1 MSWHPGS
8 GAMDPTAVQM
18 QQIFPG
24 GGTELQL
31 QMSGVNGSL
40 GPQRPPQL
48 QSQQQQQLHAQ
59 QPQLMNLQVVGN
71 PNNPPNVNVSGPMHA
86 IRMQSQPQPITILN
100 SLNLANGMPP
110 PNTAINPAN
119 NNVRILPPQSV
130 AQFPIDAQM
139 SQISHQQ
146 FIVNAPIMNTG
157 EWPNSGVPVTSSVA
171 SIQFVQRAD
180 GTVAS
185 QQSSQPLQP
194 NVQTQEEPKQRLML
208 VQQQLIYLLH
218 AYKCGKQQ
226 QQQPNATAC
235 NTPNCAHYKQIL
247 LHISSCHSSRTC
259 SCTSH
264 CLYRIFGYF
273 GLNIFNVI
281 LRILY

>member
-1 MSWHPGS
+1 MSWHSGS

-18 QQIFPG
+18 QQIIPSG
-24 GGTELQL
+24 VTELQL

-40 GPQRPPQL
+40 GPQRPPSQL
-48 QSQQQQQLHAQ
+48 QPQQQQQLHAQ
-59 QPQLMNLQVVGN
+59 QPQLMNLQIAGN
-71 PNNPPNVNVSGPMHA
+71 PNNPPNVNVSGSMHA
-86 IRMQSQPQPITILN
+86 IRMQPQQQPIAIVN
-100 SLNLANGMPP
+100 SLNLANGMAP

-146 FIVNAPIMNTG
+146 QFIVNAPILNTG
-157 EWPNSGVPVTSSVA
+157 DWQTSPGVPVTSVA

-180 GTVAS
+180 GTVTS
-185 QQSSQPLQP
+185 QQASQPLQP
-194 NVQTQEEPKQRLML
+194 NVQTQEEPKQRLLL

-226 QQQPNATAC
+226 QQPNAPAC

-247 LHISSCHSSRTC
+247 IHISNCHSSRTC
-259 SCTSH
+259 SCIICPIVLFRS
-264 CLYRIFGYF
+264 FGNLGNTF
-273 GLNIFNVI
+273 
-281 LRILY
+281 